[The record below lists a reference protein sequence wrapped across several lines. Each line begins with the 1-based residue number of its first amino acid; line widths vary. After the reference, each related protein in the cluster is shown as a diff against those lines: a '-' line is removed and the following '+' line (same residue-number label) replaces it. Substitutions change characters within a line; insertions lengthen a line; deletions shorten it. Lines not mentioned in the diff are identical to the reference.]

1 MSNRS
6 NGTTPSLDTAAAK
19 YLRRTSELVYCE
31 PLSHTSAEYGWSI
44 EPHRHENMMQIF
56 FLRSGMGQASLD
68 ETRRKLKPGDLL
80 LVPPNCVHAF
90 SWQHGSAGYVVFI
103 NRMLLGELQRALDL
117 PLHWCRGAASLITPR
132 KSQPDIS
139 YALNALQQEQGHMAG
154 SADKL
159 RFHLSAILLL
169 CIDRLVS
176 GVQRAPQKRHRKQ
189 RRLEQF
195 GELVDT
201 HFKQQH
207 QVQWYAGQLGL
218 TPAHL
223 NSLCRELRGNNAQ
236 AVIHQRLLAEARRQL
251 VYTPASVADIAID
264 LGFKDPAYFNRFFRR
279 LEGMPPNRFRKQSA
293 SNGLLTR

>member
-1 MSNRS
+1 MKNRLNLS
-6 NGTTPSLDTAAAK
+6 DPSLDSTAAK
-19 YLRRTSELVYCE
+19 YLRSTSELVYCE

-68 ETRRKLKPGDLL
+68 ETRRQLKPGDLL

-90 SWQHGSAGYVVFI
+90 SWQQGSAGHVVFI
-103 NRMLLGELQRALDL
+103 NRILLADLQRALDL
-117 PLHWCRGAASLITPR
+117 PMPWCRGTASLITPG
-132 KSQPDIS
+132 KSQPDIN
-139 YALNALQQEQGHMAG
+139 YALTALQQEQGHMAG
-154 SADKL
+154 SADAL

-176 GVQRAPQKRHRKQ
+176 GEQCAPQKRHRKQ

-223 NSLCRELRGNNAQ
+223 NSLCRDLRGSNAQ
-236 AVIHQRLLAEARRQL
+236 AVVHQRLLAEARRQL
-251 VYTPASVADIAID
+251 VYTPASVADIAMD
-264 LGFKDPAYFNRFFRR
+264 LGFNDPAYFNRFFSR
-279 LEGMPPNRFRKQSA
+279 LEGIPPNRFRKQSA
-293 SNGLLTR
+293 GDRLLTG